1 MFDQKIAFW
10 CLLWS
15 NLVLILYDLSMYLF
29 SYLSSILYF
38 IDYITKVGQRLEFVI
53 LIVDMDDINKC
64 VKILTSMKVV

>member
-29 SYLSSILYF
+29 SYLSSIIYF

>member
-1 MFDQKIAFW
+1 
-10 CLLWS
+10 
-15 NLVLILYDLSMYLF
+15 MYLF

>member
-29 SYLSSILYF
+29 SYLSSIIYF
-38 IDYITKVGQRLEFVI
+38 IDYITKVGQRLEFVL